1 VTKKKII
8 HASVYVDPTEI
19 VRHLVGLK
27 DVRVLSYARRG
38 PTGEITVEQEVSDP
52 TCRLCKG
59 RAWVKERPVVTYVDL
74 PFGGVQMKVLWKKH
88 RLYCPNSTCPEKSYT
103 LGDHRIAAVGCML
116 TTRAA
121 KWVVKQ
127 MGAGQTVSHVARE
140 LGCCWDAINTAVRI
154 YGAALLDADT
164 KRLKETTAIGLD
176 ETLFVKEGPYKHRFW
191 STTVCD
197 VINHQLMDVIP
208 TREFIEVAA
217 WLRGRPHHVKENLEY
232 GCLDMSRTYNAVF
245 KVVTPKATRVIDRFH
260 VMRHAIYAVDQTRR
274 RVQQQREGHRGRK
287 TDPLYRARKLLVIRE
302 TTNDPG
308 LQERLG
314 ALLAL
319 GDPDGEVAF
328 AYSIKEAVGRFYETE
343 DPAEAEELLRDI
355 IDHGLKRSAPF
366 EVRTLA
372 RTLQNWFDQI
382 LAWHEAKVSNG
393 PTEGMNNL
401 LKRTKRVAFGFTNF
415 QNYRIRALLYAGK
428 PNFRVLDSMVVR

>member
-1 VTKKKII
+1 MKKKRII

-19 VRHLVGLK
+19 VKHLVGLK

-38 PTGEITVEQEVSDP
+38 PAGEITIEQEVREASCR
-52 TCRLCKG
+52 TCGG
-59 RAWVKERPVVTYVDL
+59 RAWVKDRPVVSYFDL
-74 PFGGVQMKVLWKKH
+74 PFGGVPMTVLWKKH
-88 RLYCPNSTCPEKSYT
+88 RLVCPNSQCPEKSYT

-127 MGAGQTVSHVARE
+127 IGAGETISHLARE
-140 LGCCWDAINTAVRI
+140 LGCCWDVINTAMLV
-154 YGAALLDADT
+154 YGTALLKADT
-164 KRLKETTAIGLD
+164 KRLKETTAMGLD
-176 ETLFVKEGPYKHRFW
+176 ETLFVREGPYKRKSW

-197 VINHQLMDVIP
+197 VINHQLIDVLP
-208 TREFIEVAA
+208 TRDFTEVAG
-217 WLRGRPHHVKENLEY
+217 WLRRRPHHVRENLEY
-232 GCLDMSRTYNAVF
+232 GCLDMSKTYNAVF
-245 KVVTPKATRVIDRFH
+245 RVVTPKATRVIDRFH
-260 VMRHAIYAVDQTRR
+260 VMRHAIYAVDQVRR
-274 RVQQQREGHRGRK
+274 RVQQQRLGHRGRRD
-287 TDPLYRARKLLVIRE
+287 DPLYRARKLLVIKE
-302 TTNDPG
+302 TGNDPE
-308 LQERLG
+308 LQERLE

-328 AYSIKEAVGRFYETE
+328 AYSVKEAVAQFYETE
-343 DPAEAEELLRDI
+343 DPAEAEDLLRDI

-401 LKRTKRVAFGFTNF
+401 LKRIKRVAFGFTNF
-415 QNYRIRALLYAGK
+415 KNFRIRVLLYAGK
-428 PNFRVLDSMVVR
+428 PNFRVLDSIVVT